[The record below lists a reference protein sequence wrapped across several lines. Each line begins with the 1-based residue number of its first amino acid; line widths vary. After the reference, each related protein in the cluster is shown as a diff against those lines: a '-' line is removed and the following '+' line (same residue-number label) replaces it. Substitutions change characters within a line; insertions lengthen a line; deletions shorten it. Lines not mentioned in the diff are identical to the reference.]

1 MTMSMRGNLASA
13 HFTPAVEVREVS
25 IAHPQV
31 RTELLLHGDLTPE
44 SIGPNPAHR
53 RARCVRGPDDE
64 PIDID
69 DGELGDQRVTPQV
82 DQSKGSADGLR
93 HAAGLVPIIDRL
105 CRGQNWT
112 ARDICPGR
120 S

>member
-1 MTMSMRGNLASA
+1 MTMSMRRNLASA

-31 RTELLLHGDLTPE
+31 HTELLLHSDLAPQ

-64 PIDID
+64 PIEID
-69 DGELGDQRVTPQV
+69 DGELGEQRVALQV

-93 HAAGLVPIIDRL
+93 RAERALAGR
-105 CRGQNWT
+105 
-112 ARDICPGR
+112 A
-120 S
+120 